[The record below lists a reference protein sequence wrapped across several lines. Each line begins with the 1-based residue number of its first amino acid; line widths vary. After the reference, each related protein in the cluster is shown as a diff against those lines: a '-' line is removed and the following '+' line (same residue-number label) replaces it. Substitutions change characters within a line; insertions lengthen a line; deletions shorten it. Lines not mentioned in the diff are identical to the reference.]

1 MKKLD
6 KLNIAHGYILPSPI
20 SGAPIRAVTLPITLL
35 SLFRARIQSP
45 LHPSSL
51 PLLRSLHLDEQRQAW
66 LPIRLLLPRLNSLS
80 MNSLYVPT
88 DFRILVQEPTS
99 LTSLS
104 IREYEITALDDT
116 TMTIIKE
123 KTVELRVIALAYGN
137 TIANNTLAAIL
148 CGSKAM
154 KKLILNGVQL
164 GPATPMQL
172 DFLETLKIVK
182 DVCKKK
188 KIELWKENFDAGNGK
203 VNLEI

>member
-88 DFRILVQEPTS
+88 DFRILVQESTS

-116 TMTIIKE
+116 TMTIIK
-123 KTVELRVIALAYGN
+123 G
-137 TIANNTLAAIL
+137 
-148 CGSKAM
+148 
-154 KKLILNGVQL
+154 
-164 GPATPMQL
+164 
-172 DFLETLKIVK
+172 K
-182 DVCKKK
+182 DCRTQSDSLS
-188 KIELWKENFDAGNGK
+188 IW
-203 VNLEI
+203 